1 MGAWWWKITR
11 IADPEQLARSIP
23 DKLQNAFISKD
34 RVQVD
39 AFLDDQLVLFGTSAE
54 NLDRKQSGDYVARV
68 LSQDGVIRWGW
79 D

>member
-1 MGAWWWKITR
+1 M
-11 IADPEQLARSIP
+11 L
-23 DKLQNAFISKD
+23 
-34 RVQVD
+34 VD